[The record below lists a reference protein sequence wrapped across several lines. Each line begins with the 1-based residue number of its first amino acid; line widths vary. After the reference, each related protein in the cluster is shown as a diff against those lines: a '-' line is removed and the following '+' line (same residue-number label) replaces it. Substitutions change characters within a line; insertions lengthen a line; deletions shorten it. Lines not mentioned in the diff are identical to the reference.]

1 MSVYAQ
7 AAEQPK
13 QEETI
18 TVVAAPAAQESAWGP
33 APTIAAKRSAT
44 ATKTDTPIEKTPQS
58 VSVVTRQEMEM
69 RQPTTVKEALSY
81 TPSVFSTRGSSTT
94 YDVVTIRGFTTST
107 TVNTNQYLDGMKLQ
121 GNNYSEVSMDPYF
134 LERVEVM
141 RGPTSVLYGNSN
153 PGGIV
158 SMVSKRPTTEPLKE
172 VQFKMGTDNLWQ
184 TGFDF
189 SDAIDD
195 AGVWSYRLTGL
206 GRSQDAQ
213 QQMAKSTR
221 YAVAPSFSWRPDDKT
236 DFTFLSNFQNDPD
249 AGYYGWLPREG
260 TVVPYYDAN
269 GKAHK
274 LPTDFN
280 EGESD
285 NKISRRQKMVGY
297 SFSHQFDDTFTV
309 RQNLRYADVHTL
321 YRSVYGNGYV
331 APGYMNRAYVRS
343 DEHLNTFTVDTQLQS
358 DFATGAVSHT
368 LLTGVDYSRMRN
380 DVDADYGTADPISMS
395 NPQYGN
401 PNIQVTFPYAVLNR
415 MEQTGLY
422 AQDQMEWDKWVMTLG
437 GRYDYAT
444 TSTLTRATN
453 SLAENHD
460 QQFSWRGGIN
470 YLFDNGISPYFSY
483 SESFEPVSGSNSRGQ
498 PFDPSRGKQYEAG
511 VKYVPK
517 DMPVVVTAAVYQLT
531 KDKNLTADPANQAFS
546 IQTGEIRSRGLELE
560 AKAAVNANINVTAAY
575 SYTDAEYTHD
585 TVFNGKRPAEVPRN
599 MASLWADYTFHET
612 ALSGL
617 TIGAGARYIGST
629 VSYYKNDTST
639 GKKNDAFSVAG
650 YALMD
655 ATVKYDLARFGL
667 PGSSVGVNVNNLF
680 DREYVSS
687 CYSEYA
693 CYWGAGRQVVATAC
707 LRFLPPT
714 GAVRRALYQVIAMQ
728 EQTPHAETTFALD
741 RVTFRV
747 PGRTLLH
754 PLSLTFPTGKVTGL
768 IGHNGSG
775 KSTLLKMLGRHQPP
789 SAGEVLLDGQPLES
803 WGSKAFAR
811 KVAYLPQQ
819 LPPAE
824 GMTVREL
831 VAIGRYPWHGALGRF
846 GAADREK
853 VEEAIALV
861 GLKPLAHRLV
871 DSLSGGER
879 QRAWIAMLV
888 AQDSRCLLLDEPT
901 SALDI
906 AHQVDVLALVHRL
919 SQQRGLTVIAV
930 LHDINMAARY
940 CDYLVALRGGEM
952 IAQGTPAELMR
963 SDTLEQIYGIP
974 MGILPHPAGAAPV
987 SFVY

>member
-1 MSVYAQ
+1 
-7 AAEQPK
+7 
-13 QEETI
+13 
-18 TVVAAPAAQESAWGP
+18 
-33 APTIAAKRSAT
+33 
-44 ATKTDTPIEKTPQS
+44 
-58 VSVVTRQEMEM
+58 
-69 RQPTTVKEALSY
+69 
-81 TPSVFSTRGSSTT
+81 
-94 YDVVTIRGFTTST
+94 
-107 TVNTNQYLDGMKLQ
+107 
-121 GNNYSEVSMDPYF
+121 
-134 LERVEVM
+134 
-141 RGPTSVLYGNSN
+141 
-153 PGGIV
+153 
-158 SMVSKRPTTEPLKE
+158 MVSKRPTTEPLKE

-693 CYWGAGRQVVATAC
+693 CYWGAGRQVVATATF
-707 LRFLPPT
+707 RFYPPT